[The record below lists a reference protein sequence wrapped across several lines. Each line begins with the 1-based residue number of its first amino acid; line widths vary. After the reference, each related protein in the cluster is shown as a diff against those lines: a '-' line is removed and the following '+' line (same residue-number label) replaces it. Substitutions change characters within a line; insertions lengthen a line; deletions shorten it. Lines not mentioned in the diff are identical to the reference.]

1 MPVALANSS
10 ACDSRMI
17 SHRCRAPFHHI
28 VLRRR
33 RNNRPRF
40 QAGAICRCPLMRKYG
55 IVRLPR
61 PLGMCDRFL
70 LGGVQ
75 ESYKNRTVE
84 KTRIVGTCQLRQA
97 LLSGLLTVRRA
108 LPSRP
113 SHCSASASFAASS
126 RFDERFPRGLLAH
139 KDTQHRTR
147 CTHSSPCNTFLSVFA
162 CCFFCVLRRLKRHIM
177 CAGLLARTQ
186 NGNFMWGEIGV
197 WQRLEFHEHF

>member
-1 MPVALANSS
+1 MPSIPSCLSMPVALANSS

-70 LGGVQ
+70 LV
-75 ESYKNRTVE
+75 EYKQVPKIELWKKRELWALANCASASFPAFSRFGE
-84 KTRIVGTCQLRQA
+84 RFLR
-97 LLSGLLTVRRA
+97 GLLTVRRA
-108 LPSRP
+108 FPSRP
-113 SHCSASASFAASS
+113 S
-126 RFDERFPRGLLAH
+126 
-139 KDTQHRTR
+139 
-147 CTHSSPCNTFLSVFA
+147 
-162 CCFFCVLRRLKRHIM
+162 
-177 CAGLLARTQ
+177 RTQ
-186 NGNFMWGEIGV
+186 RYTTPHTLHTFFSMQHFSLRV
-197 WQRLEFHEHF
+197 WLLFFWCAAPVETAHHVRGSAGSHSKWQFHVGRDWCLAETRVS